1 MQLIV
6 RPTVSVVMPAYNAG
20 KYLREAID
28 SILAQTYTDF
38 EFIIINDGS
47 TDDTR
52 AIIQSYDDPRIVYLE
67 NETNSGICVTLN
79 KGLDAARG
87 RYIARMDADD
97 ISLPERLAVQVQYMD
112 THPDIAVC
120 GTDIQ
125 VFGED
130 LKDYVF
136 QQIHSPEDC
145 VAGLLFNPC
154 LAHPS
159 VIIRRSILEANH
171 LRYNDEFRGLEDFE
185 LWWNISKFS
194 KLNNIALPLLK
205 YRHHKGQETQKR
217 TDALY
222 SVSNKFRALRYY
234 SFGVLLSDEEKVIVN
249 NYSYGNY
256 EDFGLNEF
264 NQFLDIL
271 SRICRT
277 KNIPVSTN
285 RSALREATGKA
296 IAYTIS
302 QSPQLHTHTRT
313 LLTKALIKRA
323 LSATWYFKYL
333 KSDILSRK

>member
-1 MQLIV
+1 MPSQPV
-6 RPTVSVVMPAYNAG
+6 PSVSVVMPAYNAA

-97 ISLPERLAVQVQYMD
+97 ISLPERLAIQVQYMD
-112 THPDIAVC
+112 AHPDIAVC

-125 VFGED
+125 VFGEG

-194 KLNNIALPLLK
+194 KLNNIAIPLLK

-234 SFGVLLSDEEKVIVN
+234 SFGVLLSDEERVIVN

-285 RSALREATGKA
+285 RSALRKATGKA

>member
-6 RPTVSVVMPAYNAG
+6 RPTVSVVMPAYNAA

-97 ISLPERLAVQVQYMD
+97 ISLPERLAVQVAFMD
-112 THPDIAVC
+112 AHPDIAVC

-125 VFGED
+125 VFGEG

-194 KLNNIALPLLK
+194 KLNNIAIPLLK

-222 SVSNKFRALRYY
+222 SVSNRFRALRYY

-277 KNIPVSTN
+277 KKIPVSTN
-285 RSALREATGKA
+285 RSALRKATGKA